1 LDDTGANEYMKIPSL
16 LLWKQ
21 WRRFFT
27 GMAIGGA
34 LSWTLFVYIYG
45 TLQEKQSKIIHA
57 QEQSIKDLIE
67 EKEIWQEEFQALNKK
82 NQEKMTVQD
91 IKVKINPKSTVK
103 FNLDGFSIYEVEES
117 VKEDLSIIV
126 AKDLETVFKS
136 RDLLKRVIENKV
148 VKINSKRYRLELKEI
163 YIYTTLSI
171 QLNIHLAN

>member
-1 LDDTGANEYMKIPSL
+1 LDDTGANKNMKIPPIH
-16 LLWKQ
+16 LWKQ

-45 TLQEKQSKIIHA
+45 TLQEKQAKIIHA
-57 QEQSIKDLIE
+57 QEKTIKDLKE
-67 EKEIWQEEFQALNKK
+67 EKEIWQVEFQALNKK

-103 FNLDGFSIYEVEES
+103 FNLDGLSIYEVEES
-117 VKEDLSIIV
+117 VKEDLSIVV

-148 VKINSKRYRLELKEI
+148 VRINNKRYRLELKEI
-163 YIYTTLSI
+163 YIYTTLNI
-171 QLNIHLAN
+171 QLNIHLTN